1 MNQTVELA
9 SFTVPLSYEAHAM
22 AQRLS
27 SSRQTYLKALTVYA
41 VEFYLRC
48 LGIAT
53 DPSQSDWRDPWMA
66 KFIDVAD
73 LWLEPYGKL
82 ECCPVLPEAEL
93 LEVAADAWADR
104 IGYVAVQLDP
114 SLKSARLLGF
124 TSSPAALPLSEL
136 QPLDQFPRYLQ
147 RFDLAF
153 DPASNSAS
161 DSASNSASD
170 SATNAVSNNRQII
183 DLRKWLTGIAEA
195 GWQTI
200 EEVLGS
206 SSIQM
211 ATVRSP
217 SQSGISVRQAKLIDV
232 GMDLGE
238 QSVVLSLAITLNPD
252 TSMNVLVQIHPA
264 PGNSYLPPNLQ
275 LAMLSATGDKL
286 QEVRARTQDSYIQ
299 LRHFRGEAGDSFD
312 IQVTIDRASITES
325 FIL

>member
-9 SFTVPLSYEAHAM
+9 SFTVPLSYEAHAV
-22 AQRLS
+22 ARQLS

-73 LWLEPYGKL
+73 LWLQPYGKL
-82 ECCPVLPEAEL
+82 ECCMVLPEAER

-104 IGYVAVQLDP
+104 IGYMAVQLDP

-124 TSSPAALPLSEL
+124 TSSPAAVPLSEL

-147 RFDLAF
+147 RFS
-153 DPASNSAS
+153 PASGLTSGLTS
-161 DSASNSASD
+161 GL
-170 SATNAVSNNRQII
+170 ATSAVSNNRQII

-195 GWQTI
+195 GWQTL
-200 EEVLGS
+200 EEVLGD
-206 SSIQM
+206 SSIQL

-217 SQSGISVRQAKLIDV
+217 SQAGISVRQAKLIDV

-275 LAMLSATGDKL
+275 LAMLSETGGRL
-286 QEVRARTQDSYIQ
+286 QEVRARAQDSYIQ

-312 IQVTIDRASITES
+312 IQVAIDQASITES